1 MICRTLRMRRILL
14 DIITDMKVSLALLW
28 LLASI
33 TPVFAAD
40 SIIIERPYARA
51 SAPGQMIGSG
61 FMTIAHQGSSEDRLV
76 SATTPIAREV
86 QIHTMNMDGG
96 VMRMRPVEGGLA
108 IPAGGRVVLQPGGL
122 HLMFMEISAP
132 LVAGTVFPVTL
143 RFAKAGEIKVEFNV
157 EARPIK

>member
-1 MICRTLRMRRILL
+1 
-14 DIITDMKVSLALLW
+14 MKTSLALLW

-33 TPVFAAD
+33 TLVFAAD
-40 SIIIERPYARA
+40 PITIERPYARA
-51 SAPGQMIGSG
+51 SAPGQMVGGG
-61 FMTIAHQGSSEDRLV
+61 FMTIVHQGSSEDRLV

-132 LVAGTVFPVTL
+132 LVAGTTFPVTL
-143 RFAKAGEIKVEFNV
+143 RFAKAGDIKVDFNV
-157 EARPIK
+157 EARPTK

>member
-1 MICRTLRMRRILL
+1 MYRILH
-14 DIITDMKVSLALLW
+14 DIITLMKTSLALLL

-33 TPVFAAD
+33 TQVFAAD
-40 SIIIERPYARA
+40 PITIERPYARA
-51 SAPGQMIGSG
+51 SAPGQMVGGG
-61 FMTIAHQGSSEDRLV
+61 FMTIVHQGSSEDRLV

-122 HLMFMEISAP
+122 HLMFMDISAP
-132 LVAGTVFPVTL
+132 LVAGTTFPVTL
-143 RFAKAGEIKVEFNV
+143 RFAKAGDIKVEFNV
-157 EARPIK
+157 EARPSK

>member
-1 MICRTLRMRRILL
+1 MYRILH
-14 DIITDMKVSLALLW
+14 DIITLMKTSLALLL

-33 TPVFAAD
+33 TQVFAAD
-40 SIIIERPYARA
+40 SITIERPYARA
-51 SAPGQMIGSG
+51 SAPGQMVGGG
-61 FMTIAHQGSSEDRLV
+61 FMTIVHQGSSEDRLV

-122 HLMFMEISAP
+122 HLMFMDISAP
-132 LVAGTVFPVTL
+132 LVAGTTFPVTL
-143 RFAKAGEIKVEFNV
+143 RFAKAGDIKVDFNV
-157 EARPIK
+157 EARPTK

>member
-1 MICRTLRMRRILL
+1 MYRILH
-14 DIITDMKVSLALLW
+14 DIITLMKTSLALLW

-33 TPVFAAD
+33 TPIFAANP
-40 SIIIERPYARA
+40 ITIERPYARA
-51 SAPGQMIGSG
+51 SAPGQMVGGG
-61 FMTIAHQGSSEDRLV
+61 FMTIVHQGSSEDRLV

-122 HLMFMEISAP
+122 HLMFMDISAP
-132 LVAGTVFPVTL
+132 LVAGTTFPVTL
-143 RFAKAGEIKVEFNV
+143 RFAKAGDIKVEFNV
-157 EARPIK
+157 EARPTK

>member
-1 MICRTLRMRRILL
+1 
-14 DIITDMKVSLALLW
+14 MKTSLALLL

-33 TPVFAAD
+33 TQVVAVDP
-40 SIIIERPYARA
+40 ITIERAWARA
-51 SAPGQMIGSG
+51 SAPGQTVGGG
-61 FMTIAHQGSSEDRLV
+61 FMTIVHQGGGEDRLV

-108 IPAGGRVVLQPGGL
+108 IPADGRVVLQPGGL
-122 HLMFMEISAP
+122 HLMFMEINAP
-132 LVAGTVFPVTL
+132 LVAGTTFPVTL

-157 EARPIK
+157 EARTR

>member
-1 MICRTLRMRRILL
+1 MHRILH
-14 DIITDMKVSLALLW
+14 DIITLMKTSLALLL

-33 TPVFAAD
+33 TQVFAAD
-40 SIIIERPYARA
+40 PITIERPWARA
-51 SAPGQMIGSG
+51 SAPGQMVGGG
-61 FMTIAHQGSSEDRLV
+61 FMTIVHRGSDEDRLV

-122 HLMFMEISAP
+122 HLMFMDISAP
-132 LVAGTVFPVTL
+132 LVAGTTFPVTL
-143 RFAKAGEIKVEFNV
+143 RFAKAGDIKVDFNV
-157 EARPIK
+157 EARPAK